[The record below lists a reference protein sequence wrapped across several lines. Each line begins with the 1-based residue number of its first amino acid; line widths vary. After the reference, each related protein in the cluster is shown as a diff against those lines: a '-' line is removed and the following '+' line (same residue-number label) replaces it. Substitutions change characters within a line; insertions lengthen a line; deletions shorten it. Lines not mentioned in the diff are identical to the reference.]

1 MNNKDV
7 FCCDCLID
15 SKLLAVNLSEDVP
28 KFYGRCLVALKKKRI
43 LTYELVVLVHLKEL
57 ALGCGFVL
65 WVKYFMVCVRNL
77 LIDI

>member
-28 KFYGRCLVALKKKRI
+28 KFYGRCLVALKKK
-43 LTYELVVLVHLKEL
+43 ES
-57 ALGCGFVL
+57 
-65 WVKYFMVCVRNL
+65 
-77 LIDI
+77 

>member
-15 SKLLAVNLSEDVP
+15 SMLLAVNLSEDVS
-28 KFYGRCLVALKKKRI
+28 KFYGRCLVALKKRI
-43 LTYELVVLVHLKEL
+43 MTYELVVLVHLNKL

-65 WVKYFMVCVRNL
+65 WVKYFMLCVRNF